1 MTTAAIEM
9 RDSIAT
15 DLFSIDNY
23 EMLARL
29 RKYMTRLKA
38 QFATKTEE
46 EYISKEELL
55 AGIDAGLKD
64 VKEGRCYPIE
74 TLFSE
79 LKKEAL

>member
-1 MTTAAIEM
+1 MTTAAIEI
-9 RDSIAT
+9 RDSIAA
-15 DLFSIDNY
+15 DLFSMDNY

-55 AGIDAGLKD
+55 AGIDAGLKEM
-64 VKEGRCYPIE
+64 KMGLGRPARDF
-74 TLFSE
+74 LNE
-79 LKKEAL
+79 LRES